1 LRVESILD
9 VRKPENPPWD
19 ETHTKKVTEIQELGS
34 VLAKLD

>member
-19 ETHTKKVTEIQELGS
+19 ETHKEKS
-34 VLAKLD
+34 RKFKS